1 MKKPLSNVA
10 ESVRARLLN
19 LRTKPGEDYHELL
32 VRFCLERLLYRPAHR
47 ERFVLVGK
55 LTYLRSRFVSGS

>member
-32 VRFCLERLLYRPAHR
+32 IRFCLERLLYRLSISAHR
-47 ERFVLVGK
+47 ERLVLVGK
-55 LTYLRSRFVSGS
+55 